1 MKDKITIAGT
11 HAQYYQLALEQDE
24 DILGNSDGKNDI
36 VVWYCLS
43 GNSIYDASPN
53 DVRNNYYFYSKGN
66 VIYTGA
72 GHSKV
77 ESEEEINLFIN
88 AIVAAANVVAVEPEV
103 NFIKN
108 LSPVAEKETVHYYM
122 TDQAGW
128 NTSDSSERNTLEKDT
143 KLYFDVKEYNM
154 ASTTLNIKDQVN
166 MNVELYIEDDQGEVL
181 DNCPEEMKNVKVVSL
196 NGENNV
202 KELIPYGKEQ
212 EPITLSPDGKFHL
225 SENNAYGFNISEIEK
240 YLRKADGSYK
250 ENTKVFIK
258 VTSTIS
264 LYGKEE
270 SNESWASVNLK
281 QRQLFD
287 LD

>member
-1 MKDKITIAGT
+1 MKK
-11 HAQYYQLALEQDE
+11 Y
-24 DILGNSDGKNDI
+24 I
-36 VVWYCLS
+36 VQSYV
-43 GNSIYDASPN
+43 NNDASDYWEFENLEEAKQDFAERVSRIP
-53 DVRNNYYFYSKGN
+53 
-66 VIYTGA
+66 
-72 GHSKV
+72 
-77 ESEEEINLFIN
+77 SEMKSENRQS
-88 AIVAAANVVAVEPEV
+88 VVK
-103 NFIKN
+103 F
-108 LSPVAEKETVHYYM
+108 
-122 TDQAGW
+122 DDD
-128 NTSDSSERNTLEKDT
+128 DSWG
-143 KLYFDVKEYNM
+143 Y
-154 ASTTLNIKDQVN
+154 
-166 MNVELYIEDDQGEVL
+166 ELYIEDDQGEVL

-225 SENNAYGFNISEIEK
+225 SENNAYGFNIPEIEK

-258 VTSTIS
+258 VTSTIF